1 MQMTQLA
8 ALLQSGVNLKT
19 AIKEIGLVDIPPQL
33 GLAISLGSP
42 LIPLLRSMNQ
52 QEQNRLRADGELEQA
67 LAVPRATRRLLIW
80 LPIITLFLSLAA
92 GLVSIEALF
101 SPISMACIFAGLA
114 LLYLGSRISQKMLR
128 EVDFDF
134 SLRDLQD
141 FSIAIAS
148 GLSLANVEQLLPHLQ
163 NNSTVQRLAKLSQKT
178 GARLSELV
186 ASEIEASLSQQLSE
200 KISDLRRLSVRI
212 LIPLG
217 LTTLPAF
224 MLFIIPPIVVG
235 ITK

>member
-1 MQMTQLA
+1 MAHLA

-33 GLAISLGSP
+33 RLAISLGSP
-42 LIPLLRSMNQ
+42 LIPFLRSMNQ
-52 QEQNRLRADGELEQA
+52 QEQNRLRAYGELEQA

-92 GLVSIEALF
+92 GLVSFEALF

-148 GLSLANVEQLLPHLQ
+148 GLSLANVEQLFPHLQ
-163 NNSTVQRLAKLSQKT
+163 SNSTVQRLAKLSQKT

>member
-1 MQMTQLA
+1 MQMAQLA

-33 GLAISLGSP
+33 RLAISLGSP

-163 NNSTVQRLAKLSQKT
+163 DNSTVQRLAKLSQKT